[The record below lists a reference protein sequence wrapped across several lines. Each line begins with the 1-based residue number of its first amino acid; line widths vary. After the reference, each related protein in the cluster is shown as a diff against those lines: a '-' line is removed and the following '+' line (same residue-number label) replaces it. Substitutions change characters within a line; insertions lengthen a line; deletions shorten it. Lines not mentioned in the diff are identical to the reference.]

1 MNSKNKTNIIALVVF
16 ILTNVITVFYFQDFK
31 KTKSNYLNAQF
42 EIEKNKLSEEIYSRF
57 VKFEYGLR
65 GARGPFIIDQNLNY
79 TGFKKYI
86 SSRDIQ
92 KEFPGALGFGYIKNV
107 SNFNLLEYEET
118 QKKNINKNFKIKN
131 LSELNNN
138 HKFVIQYIEPIEK
151 NTPAQGL
158 NIASEKNRYEAAI
171 LAATT
176 GKPVLSDPIELVQDS
191 NKKVGFLY
199 LCPISKENSNS
210 KNPIE
215 NTLGWTYSP
224 IVIDDV
230 LKNIDKFNTSNLDV
244 KIFFGKKI
252 EKKNKIFGNL
262 ENKPEMESYSLTSI
276 GSINI
281 GQKIISYQINATPQ
295 FVKIY
300 GSEGSELILLI
311 GYLLSLI
318 FSIFIYFLGN
328 SAFNSQKLAERMSK
342 SYRLQKEKAEKA
354 NKAKSLFLASMSHEI
369 RTPLNGILGLSE
381 ILSETKL
388 DLEQQKYIRDIKKA
402 GNGLLTIINEI
413 LDYSKIEA
421 NKIVIE
427 KHPTNLKDSVL
438 DIISLYRK
446 QATEKNIEILFNY
459 RLEDEIFNADETRI
473 KQIISNLISNSLKF
487 TSKGKIEINV
497 YLSALNLINIEIKD
511 SGIGIHPDAIKHLF
525 QNFHQADNSTTRKF
539 GGTGLGLAIS
549 KQLAHLMK
557 GDLTC
562 TSQLN
567 YGSTF
572 TLSLSL
578 DAVQKLPAV
587 KKENNPNKF
596 IKNSFENVLI
606 VEDNDLNLT
615 IAKNFIGKY
624 FNNIDVAFNGQEA
637 VEKCQQKN
645 YDLIFMDCSM
655 PIMSGQEAT
664 KIIRTL
670 ENNTPYIVALTAN
683 VINEE
688 IVNCFDVGMNDY
700 LSKPINKIKLN
711 EVIERYK
718 RQKIAAKIA

>member
-1 MNSKNKTNIIALVVF
+1 MNSKNKTNLIALTVF

-65 GARGPFIIDQNLNY
+65 GARGPFIINPELNY
-79 TGFKKYI
+79 IEFNNYI
-86 SSRDIQ
+86 KSRDLE
-92 KEFPGALGFGYIKNV
+92 KEFPGALGFGFIKNV
-107 SNFNLLEYEET
+107 SNVDLKNYEKQ
-118 QKKNINKNFKIKN
+118 QKQNIDPRFRIKNINQLKNP
-131 LSELNNN
+131 ET
-138 HKFVIQYIEPIEK
+138 FVIQYIEPLEK
-151 NTPAQGL
+151 NIAALGL
-158 NIASEKNRYEAAI
+158 NIASEINRYNAAI
-171 LAATT
+171 LAAKT

-199 LCPISKENSNS
+199 LCPILKNNFPAKNSLD
-210 KNPIE
+210 

-230 LKNIDKFNTSNLDV
+230 LKNIDKYNTKNLDV
-244 KIFFGKKI
+244 KIYFG
-252 EKKNKIFGNL
+252 NKINQQNQIFGIKDKKEEQ
-262 ENKPEMESYSLTSI
+262 ENDSLKSL
-276 GSINI
+276 GNINI
-281 GQKIISYQINATPQ
+281 GQKIISYQIKATPQ
-295 FVKIY
+295 FIKIY
-300 GSEGSELILLI
+300 GSEGSELILLV
-311 GYLLSLI
+311 GYILSLI

-328 SAFNSQKLAERMSK
+328 SAFNSQKLAERMTK

-388 DLEQQKYIRDIKKA
+388 DQEQQKYIRDIKKA

-421 NKIVIE
+421 NKITIE
-427 KHPTNLKDSVL
+427 KHPTNLKDSIY
-438 DIISLYRK
+438 DIIGLYRK
-446 QATEKNIEILFNY
+446 QATEKNIEIFFNY
-459 RLEDEIFNADETRI
+459 HLPHKYYLADEIRI
-473 KQIISNLISNSLKF
+473 KQIISNLLSNSLKF
-487 TSKGKIEINV
+487 THKGKIEINA
-497 YLSALNLINIEIKD
+497 YLSSLNMVNIEIID
-511 SGIGIHPDAIKHLF
+511 TGIGIKPDAIKNLF
-525 QNFHQADNSTTRKF
+525 QNFHQADNSTTRRF

-549 KQLAHLMK
+549 KQLAILMK
-557 GDLTC
+557 GNLTC
-562 TSQLN
+562 TSEIN
-567 YGSTF
+567 IGSTF
-572 TLSLSL
+572 TLSLQL
-578 DAVQKLPAV
+578 EVVDQLPVV
-587 KKENNPNKF
+587 KEENNQNKL
-596 IKNSFENVLI
+596 IKNSFDNILI

-624 FNNIDVAFNGQEA
+624 FNNIDIAMNGKEA
-637 VEKCQQKN
+637 VDKCQTKN

-664 KIIRTL
+664 KIIRMMDHC
-670 ENNTPYIVALTAN
+670 NPYIVALTAN
-683 VINEE
+683 VVNEE

-700 LSKPINKIKLN
+700 LSKPINKLKLT
-711 EVIERYK
+711 EVIERFK